1 MNKKSLYMASLIL
14 SLSLLSTLAMPV
26 MAKESY
32 NRILFG
38 CEAEG
43 PGLVVWGRFVV
54 PGGNPVLGW
63 PEHVEDLQESAM
75 YLTGESEFEEGIL
88 KEGSVEVLVT
98 LTAQWATDDGE
109 SHNLAILLVS
119 TEETTGIYGWG
130 KIDSAIIHDY
140 LLVGC
145 SPQPGGHPDPKF
157 ATLDVVGIYE
167 NDDGTLEISGQGY
180 LLAADYVAKGV
191 GRIRVVHL
199 SLWIEELETY
209 VTFLWLSREGILY
222 CDPTG
227 TGWGPWEPVATIP
240 AAKVLKIHIKLI

>member
-1 MNKKSLYMASLIL
+1 
-14 SLSLLSTLAMPV
+14 MPV
-26 MAKESY
+26 MAKKSY
-32 NRILFG
+32 DKILFG
-38 CEAEG
+38 CEAKG

-54 PGGNPVLGW
+54 PGGNPVLGE
-63 PEHVEDLQESAM
+63 PEYVEDLQESAM

-88 KEGSVEVLVT
+88 KEGSVEVSVT
-98 LTAQWATDDGE
+98 LTAQWATDDRE

-119 TEETTGIYGWG
+119 AEETMGIYGCG

-145 SPQPGGHPDPKF
+145 SPQPSGYPDPEF

-167 NDDGTLEISGQGY
+167 NDDGTLEISGRGY

-222 CDPTG
+222 WDSNPAGGG
-227 TGWGPWEPVATIP
+227 TISELATIP